1 AIARPGYPAYRNI
14 LSALGIET
22 VEIELNAENGH
33 TLTPA
38 CLEKARHQRGRIAG
52 VLLASPANP
61 TGTVTGRANLAALS
75 AWCESENV
83 AFISDEIYHGLT
95 FTGDETSALELTDRA
110 VIINSF
116 SKYYCM
122 T

>member
-1 AIARPGYPAYRNI
+1 M
-14 LSALGIET
+14 
-22 VEIELNAENGH
+22 
-33 TLTPA
+33 
-38 CLEKARHQRGRIAG
+38 
-52 VLLASPANP
+52 LLASPANP

-75 AWCESENV
+75 TYCRDNGM

-95 FTGDETSALELTDRA
+95 FVGEEATALEFGDDA

-122 T
+122 TGRNGAL